1 MKKFVALIIFTF
13 CLVANAENYQSPSAK
28 ITGFVPYD
36 FQGKELFFV
45 QIEGSV
51 AGGCNTTGR
60 FVIDS
65 SQPRFKSVRA
75 TIMASFY
82 AQLPIVV
89 AYANTCN
96 TYSNSW
102 DLLYVCV
109 GSIPC

>member
-1 MKKFVALIIFTF
+1 MKKFVALIIFAF
-13 CLVANAENYQSPSAK
+13 CLVANAENYQSQSAK

-45 QIEGSV
+45 QIEGNV

-75 TIMASFY
+75 AIMASFY

-96 TYSNSW
+96 TYPNSW
-102 DLLYVCV
+102 DLSYVCV